1 MKGARHRQLYRTCR
15 SHGPVEPTVMTF
27 TPEDQDGLAS
37 PTDTD
42 RVDSTVSTL
51 GIRGRQFPQHPIAQL
66 QGPFEESILEADEEG
81 GDQWVVELDAQARRR
96 DLLEKS
102 EYERLCGRKWRQR
115 PGERQAVADN

>member
-1 MKGARHRQLYRTCR
+1 
-15 SHGPVEPTVMTF
+15 MTF
-27 TPEDQDGLAS
+27 TPDDQDGLAS

-51 GIRGRQFPQHPIAQL
+51 GTQRRQFPHHPIAQL

-81 GDQWVVELDAQARRR
+81 GDKWVVELDAQARRR